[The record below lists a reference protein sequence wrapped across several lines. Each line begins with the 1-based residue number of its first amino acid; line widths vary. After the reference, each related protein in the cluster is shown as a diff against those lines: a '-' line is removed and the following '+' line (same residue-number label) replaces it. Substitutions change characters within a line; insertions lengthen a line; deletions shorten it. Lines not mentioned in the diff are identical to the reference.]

1 MPPPP
6 PELKPPSLW
15 GDEEHIRSLF
25 EPLGV
30 ELEFERGQVE
40 FADES
45 VEKWLAYGEEK
56 LGPMVMARAA
66 LEPQESGTPRCAPDL
81 AALYERENKATDGS
95 LLVEPEYLVTIA
107 RVPAA

>member
-1 MPPPP
+1 M
-6 PELKPPSLW
+6 
-15 GDEEHIRSLF
+15 
-25 EPLGV
+25 
-30 ELEFERGQVE
+30 
-40 FADES
+40 
-45 VEKWLAYGEEK
+45 EKWLAYGEEK

-66 LEPQESGTPRCAPDL
+66 LEPQGKYAALRLDL